1 MSHQTG
7 IQPNEELS
15 KFMTKAKDSSKYR
28 IFKVSIKNEQLVLDG
43 HEQSSGKLEQD
54 FAQFVKRLVLDQQ
67 PCYLLIRLDSK
78 NTSTKTY
85 DWHLIVWSPELSPVR
100 EKMLYASTKATLKK
114 DFGSAHLTLDYFAT
128 VQDDLSFEA
137 YQSFVERKRKE
148 ENGEHD
154 PELLTTQEQDL
165 KLIRK
170 EEAELSSVNS
180 KPTKT
185 LPGVEFPLTPAAMT
199 ALQDLKDGVISYL
212 QLSIHITNEVIDL
225 VKRENHKEFDVSDL
239 PSKVPTDSPRYHLF
253 LLPHNHEG
261 LYYKSTIF
269 VYSVIGSG
277 CSVKERMLY
286 SSCKNALMSVL
297 KDKIGISLDKKIEC
311 DDPKELT
318 MEYLLD
324 QLHPKDHENGNSK
337 KVFEK
342 PSGPSG
348 KRGFR
353 RLIK

>member
-1 MSHQTG
+1 
-7 IQPNEELS
+7 
-15 KFMTKAKDSSKYR
+15 MTKAKESSKYR
-28 IFKVSIKNEQLVLDG
+28 IFKVCIKDEQLVLDAS
-43 HEQSSGKLEQD
+43 EQTSGKLEGD
-54 FAQFVKRLVLDQQ
+54 FNLYVKRLVLDQQ
-67 PCYLLIRLDSK
+67 PCYLFLRLDTK
-78 NTSTKTY
+78 NSNTKLY
-85 DWHLIVWSPELSPVR
+85 DWHLIVWSPDQSPVR
-100 EKMLYASTKATLKK
+100 EKMLYASTKASLKK
-114 DFGSAHLTLDYFAT
+114 EFGSGHLTLDYFAT
-128 VQDDLSFEA
+128 GQDDLSFQA
-137 YQSFVERKRKE
+137 YQKFVERKRQE

-154 PELLTTQEQDL
+154 PELLTLQEQDL
-165 KLIRK
+165 RLVRK
-170 EEAELSSVNS
+170 EEAELSCVTT

-185 LPGVEFPLTPAAMT
+185 LPGVEFPLTPDAMT

-212 QLSIHITNEVIDL
+212 QLNIHVKDEVIDL

-239 PSKVPTDSPRYHLF
+239 PSKVPNDSPRYHIF

-297 KDKIGISLDKKIEC
+297 KDKVGITLDKKIEC
-311 DDPKELT
+311 DDPNELT
-318 MEYLLD
+318 LEYLLD
-324 QLHPKDHENGNSK
+324 QLHPKEHENGNSK
-337 KVFEK
+337 KSFEK

>member
-7 IQPNEELS
+7 IQPNDELN
-15 KFMTKAKDSSKYR
+15 KFMTKAKESSKYR
-28 IFKVSIKNEQLVLDG
+28 IFKVSIKSEQLVLDG
-43 HEQSSGKLEQD
+43 HEHSNGKLEQD
-54 FAQFVKRLVLDQQ
+54 FNQFVKRLVLDKQ
-67 PCYLLIRLDSK
+67 PCYLLIRLDTK
-78 NTSTKTY
+78 NTVTKAY

-114 DFGSAHLTLDYFAT
+114 EFGTSHLTLDYFAT
-128 VQDDLSFEA
+128 AQDDLSFEA
-137 YQSFVERKRKE
+137 YQTFVERKKKE
-148 ENGEHD
+148 ENGDHD
-154 PELLTTQEQDL
+154 PELLTTQELDL

-185 LPGVEFPLTPAAMT
+185 LPGVEFPLTPAAMS

-212 QLSIHITNEVIDL
+212 QLNIHIKDEVIDL

-297 KDKIGISLDKKIEC
+297 KDKVGISLDKSIEC
-311 DDPKELT
+311 DDPSELT

-324 QLHPKDHENGNSK
+324 QLHPKDHENGNK